1 MVYGFCNIFLILIV
15 LLLFSYNCVNGRKFF
30 LSKILN
36 RYFLKFKFIRYY
48 ENDFY
53 F

>member
-15 LLLFSYNCVNGRKFF
+15 LLLFSYNCVNGREFF
-30 LSKILN
+30 YKILN